1 MNKVTMLQ
9 EILAQNPMDSFA
21 RYGLAMEFS
30 STGKITEALA
40 EFDRLQQDHPDYT
53 PGYFMA
59 AQTLAGA
66 GKTDEAK
73 LRLTNGIACAVRTGN
88 AHAQREM
95 QEMLDD
101 LEG

>member
-30 STGKITEALA
+30 STGKTTEAMA

-59 AQTLAGA
+59 AQTLAGV
-66 GKTDEAK
+66 GRTDEAK
-73 LRLTNGIACAVRTGN
+73 LRLQDGIACAVRTGN